1 MSALFSY
8 VADEPLD
15 APSDAL
21 GASATAGQ
29 DAEFLNN
36 VGQYMQSLLRISAI
50 TICLSLAATAAFAE
64 LTATAKNPKYGG
76 PKGGEDR
83 LDQCFTLGKNCGQ
96 TAANKY
102 CEIHGY
108 QKAKAFETE
117 KASPTQTMVG
127 QRCTGS
133 VCVAF
138 KSITCSTT
146 AKKVGQTLGWP
157 QTLDN

>member
-1 MSALFSY
+1 M
-8 VADEPLD
+8 
-15 APSDAL
+15 
-21 GASATAGQ
+21 
-29 DAEFLNN
+29 
-36 VGQYMQSLLRISAI
+36 
-50 TICLSLAATAAFAE
+50 CLSLAATAALAE
-64 LTATAKNPKYGG
+64 LTATAKSPKYAG
-76 PKGGEDR
+76 PKGGKDR

-96 TAANKY
+96 AAADKY

-108 QKAKAFETE
+108 QKAKGFETE
-117 KASPTQTMVG
+117 KASPTQTLVG

-157 QTLDN
+157 QLLD